1 MNIETFRRLLAD
13 IKGVGRNRIKIKPG
27 REVLEILKT
36 SLVTRE
42 DVRKRWKE
50 IADIEPA
57 KKHMK
62 TERKKKRGEG
72 SREGKKFSR
81 LSRKRRWMIKVRALR
96 KLVKI
101 LKEQGKI
108 DNTMKRILYRKIKG
122 GEIKS
127 KRALMEIVDRKVM

>member
-13 IKGVGRNRIKIKPG
+13 IKGVGKNRIKIKPG

-50 IADIEPA
+50 VADIELP

-62 TERKKKRGEG
+62 KEGRKKKGEG

-108 DNTMKRILYRKIKG
+108 DSAMKKLLYRKIKG

-127 KRALMEIVDRKVM
+127 KRALMELVERKVM